1 MQLDCRDFLRLGLV
15 LPPALLIACGGDDDS
30 ASQAAA
36 PTTKPSDAA
45 TNRGGGSQS
54 SASPALT
61 PTPACGD
68 DPTPPQT
75 EGPFFTPETPQR
87 TSLLEPGLSGTTLI
101 VEGYVLT
108 RSCRPVA
115 GALLDFWQADTNGE
129 YDNVGFRLR
138 GHQFSDADGR
148 YRLETITPAQ
158 YQTRTPHIHVK
169 VQAPNRPVLTTQLYF
184 PDHPRNAEDFIF
196 QPELVMALSGGAT
209 GETGRFDFVL
219 DLA

>member
-1 MQLDCRDFLRLGLV
+1 MTSRRHARQRGRSSRRTRRSARPSSSPGSAARL
-15 LPPALLIACGGDDDS
+15 S
-30 ASQAAA
+30 S
-36 PTTKPSDAA
+36 SRA
-45 TNRGGGSQS
+45 TCSRR
-54 SASPALT
+54 A
-61 PTPACGD
+61 
-68 DPTPPQT
+68 
-75 EGPFFTPETPQR
+75 
-87 TSLLEPGLSGTTLI
+87 
-101 VEGYVLT
+101 
-108 RSCRPVA
+108 CRPLA
-115 GALLDFWQADTNGE
+115 GTLLDFWQADTNGE

-196 QPELVMALSGGAT
+196 QPELVMALSGAGA
-209 GETGRFDFVL
+209 GQTGRFDFVL